1 MMACH
6 KHVIH
11 LPTMKQLMNGGLL
24 YAAVEISSKM
34 LSWLL
39 GSQDQSQ
46 ALTESGKA
54 FTADPFEHIGVTLT
68 GLAEELIELDDG
80 CTETGKLE
88 ASLKR
93 PWT

>member
-1 MMACH
+1 MVA
-6 KHVIH
+6 
-11 LPTMKQLMNGGLL
+11 
-24 YAAVEISSKM
+24 
-34 LSWLL
+34 

-88 ASLKR
+88 ASLRR
-93 PWT
+93 PWTWTVRNALSWNKHDTEREVQEQGKEPVKSAA